1 MSQPEKQRAGRL
13 RSASE
18 LLAMQARAVV
28 EHDELTDKCASLE
41 LRFVDLQ
48 IDGNKTDKQ
57 LVREE
62 LQGIREKIAD
72 AEALLS
78 VLPDRIKEAEQ
89 RELMTAIEQKHPE
102 AKELQQ
108 RELALHV
115 DLYKLSSK
123 LMATLDELAKVTP
136 ALSKLNAEFSSAG
149 RRDLYVPVAEAVLRG
164 KTGIAN
170 NYRLDAIVNRD
181 AVRDVTAAFGLETLA
196 REFDNGELSH

>member
-1 MSQPEKQRAGRL
+1 MSQPEKQRTTRVWQ
-13 RSASE
+13 ASE
-18 LLAMQARAVV
+18 LLAMQAQTNIVLT
-28 EHDELTDKCASLE
+28 ELTDKRASLE

-48 IDGNKTDKQ
+48 IDGNHSDKQ

-89 RELMTAIEQKHPE
+89 RELMAAIERKHPE
-102 AKELQQ
+102 AKKLQQ

-115 DLYKLSSK
+115 DLFQLSSK
-123 LMATLDELAKVTP
+123 LMAALDELAKVTP
-136 ALSKLNAEFSSAG
+136 SLSKLNAEFSSAG
-149 RRDLYVPVAEAVLRG
+149 RRDLCVPVAETVLRG

-170 NYRLDAIVNRD
+170 NYRLDAIINRD
-181 AVRDVTAAFGLETLA
+181 AVRDVNAAFGLETLA
-196 REFDNGELSH
+196 REFGK

>member
-1 MSQPEKQRAGRL
+1 MSQLEKHQTARV
-13 RSASE
+13 RSLAELSAIKASTENE
-18 LLAMQARAVV
+18 LA
-28 EHDELTDKCASLE
+28 ELTDKCASLE

-48 IDGNKTDKQ
+48 IDGNKADKQ

-62 LQGIREKIAD
+62 LQGVREKIAD

-78 VLPDRIKEAEQ
+78 VLPDRMKEAER

-102 AKELQQ
+102 AKKLQQ

-115 DLYKLSSK
+115 DLYKLSSQ
-123 LMATLDELAKVTP
+123 LIATLDELGKVTP
-136 ALSKLNAEFSSAG
+136 ALAKLNSEFSSAG

-164 KTGIAN
+164 KTGIVQ

-181 AVRDVTAAFGLETLA
+181 AVRDINVAFGLEKLA
-196 REFDNGELSH
+196 REFGK